1 MLNNMRGMS
10 RLLPGIGDDSPKQ
23 YGFGVYSGNVAHSSP
38 TGFRTYP
45 HGTADGG
52 LIEKY
57 RMRQVWRGE
66 GCKIVITGFGLYLIY
81 LFP

>member
-1 MLNNMRGMS
+1 M
-10 RLLPGIGDDSPKQ
+10 LPGIGDDSPKQ
-23 YGFGVYSGNVAHSSP
+23 YGFGVYSGTVAHSSP

-57 RMRQVWRGE
+57 NMKQVRGWEEE
-66 GCKIVITGFGLYLIY
+66 GKSAIADDG
-81 LFP
+81 